1 MYIKEDILS
10 NNVTNLLIKRDDA
23 EEEPVDIT
31 GNSSTVVATRLCII
45 VIVLSWYVYG
55 KYGFLSFLGL
65 KRYKNYNF
73 LFPLTAALFAFVN
86 NTNDLIHYVYH
97 PDNCYPF
104 YAFFVASATLNW
116 APISWLQ
123 AYRLILIA
131 KIYLSKKAT
140 ICVSIISIFLSCVYC
155 AFYFCNLSI
164 FDYTKSDIMGCGV
177 TNPGTYTYYV
187 MISDIADSIY
197 AFGALTILIFRS
209 IRNLKELNTRNEK
222 LNDLVGQGV
231 LELLIIAFAKIVI
244 YPMIA
249 LTSYIPAFDI
259 FWDILSIVVIICAY
273 NLVYFPYEHSNEK
286 KNKSFRKSIFNA
298 IDSSISRTVT
308 GTTSNGKHSSISTN
322 SENYPKYTK
331 TEPV

>member
-1 MYIKEDILS
+1 MYIREEVASNFTSFFVKREDEDE
-10 NNVTNLLIKRDDA
+10 K
-23 EEEPVDIT
+23 PDIT

-55 KYGFLSFLGL
+55 KYALLSLIGL

-73 LFPLTAALFAFVN
+73 LFPLAAALFAFVN
-86 NTNDLIHYVYH
+86 NTNDLINYIYH
-97 PDNCYPF
+97 PQDCYPF

-131 KIYLSKKAT
+131 KIYLQKKGT
-140 ICVSIISIFLSCVYC
+140 IFVSIIAVCLSCVYC

-164 FDYTKSDIMGCGV
+164 FSYTKSDIMGCAV

-187 MISDIADSIY
+187 MISDIVDSVY
-197 AFGALTILIFRS
+197 ASGALIVLIFRS
-209 IRNLKELNTRNEK
+209 IKNLRELNTRNEK

-231 LELLIIAFAKIVI
+231 LELLIIAIAKIVI

-259 FWDILSIVVIICAY
+259 FWDILSIIVIICAY
-273 NLVYFPYEHSNEK
+273 NLVYFPYEHVIYYFYK
-286 KNKSFRKSIFNA
+286 YIIIFFSFF
-298 IDSSISRTVT
+298 
-308 GTTSNGKHSSISTN
+308 
-322 SENYPKYTK
+322 Y
-331 TEPV
+331 